1 MQSQG
6 MPWKTICTTI
16 RASVSLVQNLTYSV
30 YAKPHRRHEDRHN
43 RPFICPVSSCN
54 KKDFADRGSLQRHS
68 REVHKSAKYFCP
80 VPQCERNKRGFGRK
94 YNLIGHNRRV
104 HRGAASNLLSPVSE
118 NASTKS
124 YTQDDDRANQSA
136 SDGEEGLGDEEDE
149 ELESQEDMASPR
161 ASNKAEKLKHKLRK
175 LRAMKNEHDIA
186 GDQLARDIR
195 TVERLLL
202 DAICNES

>member
-1 MQSQG
+1 
-6 MPWKTICTTI
+6 
-16 RASVSLVQNLTYSV
+16 
-30 YAKPHRRHEDRHN
+30 
-43 RPFICPVSSCN
+43 
-54 KKDFADRGSLQRHS
+54 
-68 REVHKSAKYFCP
+68 
-80 VPQCERNKRGFGRK
+80 
-94 YNLIGHNRRV
+94 LIGHNRRV